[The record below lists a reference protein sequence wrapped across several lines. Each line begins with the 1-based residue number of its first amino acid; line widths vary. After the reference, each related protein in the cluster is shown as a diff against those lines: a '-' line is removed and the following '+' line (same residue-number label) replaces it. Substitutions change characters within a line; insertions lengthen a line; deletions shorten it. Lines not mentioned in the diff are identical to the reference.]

1 MRHACSGRLVTTVT
15 DLGPQG
21 RSRIRELLDSY
32 ELSPRKSLG
41 QNFLA
46 DPNVIRKIVR
56 IAGIDSGSRVVEI
69 GGGTGTLTEAL
80 AATGASVVVYEID
93 DGLVEVLGGVVG
105 DLPNVEVRHEDAAR
119 VDLEQALVGGPWTL
133 VANLPYN
140 VGTGILLDAIRG
152 APRVTRFVAMVQR
165 EVADRLFAEAG
176 SKTYGVP
183 SVVIALYT
191 AGGPEFNVGPDV
203 FYPKPPVGST
213 VVVLDRIEPPEKA
226 EQAVSIAAVA
236 FQQRRK
242 MLRKS
247 LESVLDDPAPALL
260 SAGIDPT
267 ARAEDLQPLDFITL
281 AEVMDR

>member
-1 MRHACSGRLVTTVT
+1 VRLVTTVT

-69 GGGTGTLTEAL
+69 GGGTGTLTGAL

-105 DLPNVEVRHEDAAR
+105 DLPNVEVRHEDAAG

-152 APRVTRFVAMVQR
+152 APRVIRFVAMVQR

-191 AGGPEFNVGPDV
+191 AGSPEFNVGPDV
-203 FYPKPPVGST
+203 FYPRPPVGST
-213 VVVLDRIEPPEKA
+213 VVALDRIDPHEKA

-267 ARAEDLQPLDFITL
+267 ARAEDLQPLDFVTL

>member
-1 MRHACSGRLVTTVT
+1 MRHACSVRLVTTVT

-21 RSRIRELLDSY
+21 RSRIRELLESY

-140 VGTGILLDAIRG
+140 VGTGILLDAIRV

-213 VVVLDRIEPPEKA
+213 VVVLDRIDPPEKA

-247 LESVLDDPAPALL
+247 LESVLDDPAPTLL

-267 ARAEDLQPLDFITL
+267 ARAEDLQPLDFVTL

>member
-1 MRHACSGRLVTTVT
+1 VRLVTTVT

-69 GGGTGTLTEAL
+69 GGGTGTLTGAL

-105 DLPNVEVRHEDAAR
+105 DLPNVQVRHEDAAR

-267 ARAEDLQPLDFITL
+267 ARAEDLQPLDFVTL

>member
-1 MRHACSGRLVTTVT
+1 MRHACSVRLVTTVT

-21 RSRIRELLDSY
+21 RSRIRELLDSH

-183 SVVIALYT
+183 SVVTALYT

-226 EQAVSIAAVA
+226 EQAVSMAAVA

-267 ARAEDLQPLDFITL
+267 ARAEDLQPLDFVTL

>member
-1 MRHACSGRLVTTVT
+1 VRLVTTVT

-105 DLPNVEVRHEDAAR
+105 DLPNVEVRHEDAAG

-152 APRVTRFVAMVQR
+152 APRVIRFVAMVQR

-191 AGGPEFNVGPDV
+191 AGSPEFNVGPDV
-203 FYPKPPVGST
+203 FYPRPPVGST
-213 VVVLDRIEPPEKA
+213 VVALDRIDPHEKA

-267 ARAEDLQPLDFITL
+267 ARAEDLQPLDFVTL

>member
-1 MRHACSGRLVTTVT
+1 VRLVTTVT

-140 VGTGILLDAIRG
+140 VGTGILLDAIRV

-213 VVVLDRIEPPEKA
+213 VVVLDRIDPPEKA

-267 ARAEDLQPLDFITL
+267 ARAEDLQPLDFVTL

>member
-1 MRHACSGRLVTTVT
+1 MRLGCSVRPVTTVT

-32 ELSPRKSLG
+32 QVSPRRSLG
-41 QNFLA
+41 QHFLA

-56 IAGIDSGSRVVEI
+56 IAGIGSESRVVEI

-93 DGLVEVLGGVVG
+93 DGLVDVLGGVVG
-105 DLPNVEVRHEDAAR
+105 DLPNVEIRHEDASR
-119 VDLEQALVGGPWTL
+119 VDLGRALEGGPWTL

-152 APRVTRFVAMVQR
+152 APRITRFVAMVQR

-183 SVVIALYT
+183 SVTTALYT
-191 AGGPEFNVGPDV
+191 TGGPEFNVGPDV

-213 VVVLDRIEPPEKA
+213 VVVLDRIEPPGKA
-226 EQAVSIAAVA
+226 EEAVSIAAVA

-247 LESVLDDPAPALL
+247 LESVLDDPAPTLL

-267 ARAEDLQPLDFITL
+267 ARAEDLQPLDFVTL